1 MEETIRKYCQHYIP
15 EDMCPYIKSGFLAI
29 LVVSGTAFLF
39 SLFNRLRMRGKVKRA
54 MEEAR
59 SKRAEQLKILKE
71 KLQKSSLT
79 EEKRKRILSLDI
91 VQLQKRLKDRSLK
104 AIDVLHAYQ
113 YKALE
118 AQEKINCITA
128 IIPEAEELALKC
140 DSVPYVTKPLH
151 GIPISLKENIIYK
164 GLYTTC
170 GLGYSL
176 LSPPHAD
183 DSNLVKCLKELGAVP
198 FVTTNVP
205 QTLMSISCDNNIY
218 GQTRNPHNADRCP
231 GGSSGGEGA
240 LIGYGGSIL
249 GVGTDQ
255 GGSIRCPSHFC
266 GIYGLK
272 TTLGRFGTGSTKAI
286 LNHQTLIGDSIGP
299 MTQTSDGLIVA
310 AKALFSQ
317 EVFEMDPQ
325 ISPIKFQ
332 DHLFESKKNLRIGY
346 YVTDNVANTTPACQR
361 AVLVAKK
368 ALEAK
373 GHTMIEFTPPRVL
386 DALCLA
392 VKILWLD
399 GRIKTRYI
407 KHEKPS
413 KEMLWERMFEGFNR
427 IISALIYPLDKTSS
441 RFLSVMDGM
450 TKHDDIYNLVN
461 KKQDYDK
468 EFADAMQKQKLDALI
483 CPVFGSPSLL
493 INCPGFGRFPTY
505 TLLYNLL
512 NYPAVS
518 MPVTKVTEE
527 DVKKTYN
534 TKSMV
539 EYFMKKSI
547 PGSVGLPV
555 NIQVVAPTYK
565 DELALRIT
573 KELDSELKKKSN

>member
-218 GQTRNPHNADRCP
+218 GQTRNPHKADRGP
-231 GGSSGGEGA
+231 AGSSGGEAA

-249 GVGTDQ
+249 GIGTDI
-255 GGSIRCPSHFC
+255 GGSIRCPAHFC

-272 TTLGRFGTGSTKAI
+272 TTITRMGLGSTYKPVKEQI
-286 LNHQTLIGDSIGP
+286 LIQTSVGP
-299 MTQTSDGLIVA
+299 MAQTADGLVMA
-310 AKALFSQ
+310 TKALFSQ

-325 ISPIKFQ
+325 ISPTVFQ
-332 DHLFESKKNLRIGY
+332 NHLFESKKNLRIGY